1 MPNTFDDRI
10 RGMLLL
16 GAYGDALGAAQ
27 EGQETPTPDPLP
39 TRLVARD
46 MPEWGEAWGTWLPAI
61 VHAKR
66 IGMPTDDTCY
76 RLCVLHPWLAAIADG
91 DRTFD
96 EASLL
101 DFMAA
106 LRHEPAVSRVVC
118 VRLSRSPHG
127 LAGHVSGPS
136 RKSQRGRVQS
146 RGSGHLRPLP
156 GIWKWPPSGTARLR
170 VEPLPCI
177 SGRPA
182 STRAMPEP

>member
-1 MPNTFDDRI
+1 MSSTFDDTI

-39 TRLVARD
+39 TPLVARD

-96 EASLL
+96 EASLR

-106 LRHEPAVSRVVC
+106 LRHEPLYPEWYSFACRDHLTAWLDMFQAQEENRSEGLFSPGVPGVFGLFLYLEMAAVR
-118 VRLSRSPHG
+118 HG
-127 LAGHVSGPS
+127 TT
-136 RKSQRGRVQS
+136 
-146 RGSGHLRPLP
+146 PLE
-156 GIWKWPPSGTARLR
+156 TFALYRQQ
-170 VEPLPCI
+170 
-177 SGRPA
+177 A
-182 STRAMPEP
+182 SLD